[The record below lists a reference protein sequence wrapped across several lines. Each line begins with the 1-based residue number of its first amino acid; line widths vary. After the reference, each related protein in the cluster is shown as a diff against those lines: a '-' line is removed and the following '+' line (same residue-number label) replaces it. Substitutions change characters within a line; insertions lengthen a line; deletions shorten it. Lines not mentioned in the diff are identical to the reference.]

1 MLTLSQ
7 VRRVD
12 VWLCIASG
20 VAIIGSIFLLLKAR
34 AVRDF
39 EWTSKIN
46 LHLGAL
52 VVLSLFFGGG
62 ALAKTISVPFMAS
75 PRWLESAD
83 SAGRCLRLAQ
93 SDQRLGLLRDC
104 RYRRLRDVEEL
115 PASARLALP
124 GHAAGVSIGP
134 TIGPALRPASRA
146 ADAELVRPFVSL
158 RK

>member
-62 ALAKTISVPFMAS
+62 ALAKTINVPFMVDVFD
-75 PRWLESAD
+75 WLSLISAWVCFAI
-83 SAGRCLRLAQ
+83 AGIGAFATWK
-93 SDQRLGLLRDC
+93 SYQRLRAWLFPAVPQAYPSGPSSGPPSGPPPAPPMQSSFAPS
-104 RYRRLRDVEEL
+104 YR
-115 PASARLALP
+115 
-124 GHAAGVSIGP
+124 
-134 TIGPALRPASRA
+134 
-146 ADAELVRPFVSL
+146 
-158 RK
+158 